1 MVELCGFQLMKHKMT
16 KSRRISLIVTFAAV
30 AAVLDSI
37 PGIPQFESGVWYSW
51 IFLVVPLFGFIL
63 GPVDGFSLFL

>member
-1 MVELCGFQLMKHKMT
+1 M
-16 KSRRISLIVTFAAV
+16 IVTFAAV